1 MSLSIRRSISGTATA
16 LVMVAVALTT
26 PATARAADPVTGD
39 HVALAV
45 GRLDSI
51 VADAMT
57 RSGVPGVAVAV
68 VQGSDVL
75 YAKGFGVR
83 DVDTGAPVDA
93 STVFQIASLSKTIAA
108 SVVAAAAGR
117 GIVHWDDPVREH
129 LPWFTL
135 SDPYVGKTA
144 TIGDMFAMRSG
155 LPGEAGDLLEL
166 IGFDRTQIIQRLRY
180 LPLTPFRNSYAYAN
194 YSLTTGA
201 QATAAAAKKPWA
213 DLAQQLIYEPLGM
226 NATSSRYANFLAQ
239 PNRSALH
246 VPVGGMWQ
254 SLYTRQPDAQAP
266 AGGVSSNVLDLATWM
281 RMELANGSY
290 QGRQVVDAS
299 TLAEANTAQNRRTP
313 AGDPAMLPQFYGF
326 GMNVFVDGTGR
337 TELNHSGAF
346 TAGAG
351 TTITMLPG
359 SGLGIVVLTNGMS
372 GVSEAISLAFIDLAE
387 SGSISRDWLALTGP
401 VLMAPYQTDPEF
413 STANRPSSPVPARA
427 ATSLTGTYA
436 NGFYGTTT
444 VKRVGRSLAL
454 VMGPGQVVLP
464 LRHWSGGRYVA
475 TLSDVTWPVQFWVQ
489 FAGKGPQASGL
500 VFGDPTDPTSLL
512 SRVD

>member
-1 MSLSIRRSISGTATA
+1 MTGTARR
-16 LVMVAVALTT
+16 LIHCAVATGMTAAIVLST
-26 PATARAADPVTGD
+26 PSIAQAADPVTDD

-45 GRLDSI
+45 SRLDSI

-68 VQGSDVL
+68 VHGNDVL

-93 STVFQIASLSKTIAA
+93 TTVFQIASLSKTIAA

-117 GIVHWDDPVREH
+117 GIVNWADPVRDH

-135 SDPYVGKTA
+135 SDPYVGETA

-166 IGFDRTQIIQRLRY
+166 IGYDRTQIIQRLRY

-201 QATAAAAKKPWA
+201 QATAVAAKKPWA
-213 DLAQQLIYEPLGM
+213 DLAQQLIYQPLGM

-239 PNRSALH
+239 SNRSALH
-246 VPVGGMWQ
+246 VPVGDTWQ
-254 SLYTRQPDAQAP
+254 SRYTRQPDAQAP

-299 TLAEANTAQNRRTP
+299 TLAEANTAQSRRTP
-313 AGDPAMLPQFYGF
+313 AGDPAVLPQFYGY
-326 GMNVFVDGTGR
+326 GMNVSVDGTGR

-351 TTITMLPG
+351 TTVTMLPG

-372 GVSEAISLAFIDLAE
+372 GVSEAISLAFVDLAE

-401 VLMAPYQTDPEF
+401 LLMAAYQENPEF
-413 STANRPSSPVPARA
+413 STENRPSSPAPARA
-427 ATSLTGTYA
+427 VANLIGNYA
-436 NGFYGTTT
+436 NHFYGTTT
-444 VKRVGRSLAL
+444 VKRVGKSLAL
-454 VMGPGQVVLP
+454 VMGPRHLVLP
-464 LRHWSGGRYVA
+464 LRHWSGDKYVA
-475 TLSDVTWPVQFWVQ
+475 TLSGVTWPVQFSVE
-489 FAGKGPQASGL
+489 FTGKGPQASGL